1 MFWFYIFIFVT
12 SCILLYF
19 SGELVM
25 AGLMRVAKFLN
36 WREFVVTFFIISFA
50 TSIPELFI
58 GIFSV
63 LNKIPELSFGD
74 IVGANV
80 IDLTLVIALAT
91 LVTKRG
97 IVTKSRLIQDSAI
110 FTIFIAILPLLLIL
124 DGILTRADGI
134 VLISVFIFYNF
145 WLFSRKERFL
155 KIYDGEKVKSFKIFF
170 IDLVK
175 IIIGIIILLMAT
187 GGIVK
192 SAIFFAE
199 ELNSALALIG
209 ILIVG
214 FGTSLPDLYLSF
226 TSAKKGET
234 WIVLGNTMGSIIIST
249 TLILGIVVLLS
260 PIEIPNF
267 SPFAVARIF
276 LIISALL
283 FLFFIQSGKK
293 ISKNEGYF
301 LLLVYIVFVIVEILL
316 R

>member
-1 MFWFYIFIFVT
+1 
-12 SCILLYF
+12 
-19 SGELVM
+19 M
-25 AGLMRVAKFLN
+25 AGLIRAARFLS

-63 LNKIPELSFGD
+63 LNKIPELSLGG

-80 IDLTLVIALAT
+80 INLTLVIALAT
-91 LVTKRG
+91 LVTKTG
-97 IVTKSRLIQDSAI
+97 ITAKSRVIQDSAI

-145 WLFSRKERFL
+145 WLFSRKERFV
-155 KIYDGEKVKSFKIFF
+155 KIYDGEKVKNFKIFF
-170 IDLVK
+170 TDLVK

-192 SAIFFAE
+192 SAAFFVK
-199 ELNSALALIG
+199 ELNSTLALVG

-214 FGTSLPDLYLSF
+214 LGTSLPDLYF
-226 TSAKKGET
+226 AFASAKKGET
-234 WIVLGNTMGSIIIST
+234 WMVLGNTMGSIIIST
-249 TLILGIVVLLS
+249 TLILGVVVLLS

-301 LLLVYIVFVIVEILL
+301 LLLVYIVFVVVEILL
-316 R
+316 K